1 MDARTALRQIVARAL
16 TDPSF
21 DASGIEGADILRR
34 ELSAEIAQLAAEDRR
49 ESRQV
54 APMANNA

>member
-1 MDARTALRQIVARAL
+1 VDARTALRQIVARAL

-54 APMANNA
+54 APMANIA

>member
-16 TDPSF
+16 QDPTF
-21 DASGIEGADILRR
+21 DASGIDGADILRR
-34 ELSAEIAQLAAEDRR
+34 ELSAEIAQLAADARS

-54 APMANNA
+54 APLADIA

>member
-16 TDPSF
+16 LD
-21 DASGIEGADILRR
+21 DALDIEGADSLRR
-34 ELSAEIAQLAAEDRR
+34 ELSTEIAQLAAEDRR

-54 APMANNA
+54 APMANIV